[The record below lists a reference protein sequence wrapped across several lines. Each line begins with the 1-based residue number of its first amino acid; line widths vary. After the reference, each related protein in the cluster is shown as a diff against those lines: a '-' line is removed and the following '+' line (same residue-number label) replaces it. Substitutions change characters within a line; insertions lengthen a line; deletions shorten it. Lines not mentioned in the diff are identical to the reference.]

1 MFQRIWSSALC
12 LASKFLTMSDV
23 RHLPHFAEAGSTSAC
38 CVLSLKQYAHVS
50 LKENSWDGCTSYG
63 STYLCKMGWTHTF
76 QQIFSRLH
84 FGAVTN
90 WTLAGGQLLR
100 TLQVEN
106 MSACLASAL
115 SLGPSGWNWA
125 NSSGS
130 PSPVC
135 PLPRGKPI
143 WTHYKPARL
152 KVCDSDSWMPFKHC
166 LAHQWFQKEKLVFL
180 HTGTAK
186 QLKHLSKK
194 TTSPSEIAYE
204 QTAEAPVPDKLRIRW
219 PPLPS
224 LPPAYQAWE
233 SWMRSQHLCVRN
245 CELRCATSYH
255 QLNDFKTSLALAASY
270 RLACPSDS
278 TPCRWQR
285 KALGVGT
292 GEWDAAKG
300 MWASPLTVHLVVYK
314 SSVLVICAADSQKS
328 YWSSFVYFCDSA
340 CIQYQ
345 LGFKKMLLRASFG
358 FFWR

>member
-1 MFQRIWSSALC
+1 
-12 LASKFLTMSDV
+12 MSGIS
-23 RHLPHFAEAGSTSAC
+23 RT
-38 CVLSLKQYAHVS
+38 SLKPDRPQLALYYRWSNMHMFP
-50 LKENSWDGCTSYG
+50 LKKIHENSWDGRTSYG

-76 QQIFSRLH
+76 QQIFSSLH
-84 FGAVTN
+84 VGAVTN

-115 SLGPSGWNWA
+115 LLGLRGWNWA

-152 KVCDSDSWMPFKHC
+152 KVCDSVSWMPLKHC
-166 LAHQWFQKEKLVFL
+166 LKKKKLVFL

-224 LPPAYQAWE
+224 LPPACQAWE
-233 SWMRSQHLCVRN
+233 SWMRSQDLCVRN
-245 CELRCATSYH
+245 CIWGLLNQGARQVIINWTILRHLWPWPRRIAQHVQVTQRLVGDSGRLRELELGSEMQRRECGHPLWQSP
-255 QLNDFKTSLALAASY
+255 LWSTSLLS
-270 RLACPSDS
+270 
-278 TPCRWQR
+278 W
-285 KALGVGT
+285 
-292 GEWDAAKG
+292 
-300 MWASPLTVHLVVYK
+300 
-314 SSVLVICAADSQKS
+314 
-328 YWSSFVYFCDSA
+328 
-340 CIQYQ
+340 
-345 LGFKKMLLRASFG
+345 
-358 FFWR
+358 

>member
-1 MFQRIWSSALC
+1 
-12 LASKFLTMSDV
+12 MSDV

-63 STYLCKMGWTHTF
+63 STYVCKMGWTHTF
-76 QQIFSRLH
+76 QQIFSSLH

-152 KVCDSDSWMPFKHC
+152 KVCDSDS
-166 LAHQWFQKEKLVFL
+166 
-180 HTGTAK
+180 
-186 QLKHLSKK
+186 
-194 TTSPSEIAYE
+194 
-204 QTAEAPVPDKLRIRW
+204 
-219 PPLPS
+219 
-224 LPPAYQAWE
+224 
-233 SWMRSQHLCVRN
+233 
-245 CELRCATSYH
+245 
-255 QLNDFKTSLALAASY
+255 
-270 RLACPSDS
+270 
-278 TPCRWQR
+278 
-285 KALGVGT
+285 
-292 GEWDAAKG
+292 
-300 MWASPLTVHLVVYK
+300 
-314 SSVLVICAADSQKS
+314 
-328 YWSSFVYFCDSA
+328 
-340 CIQYQ
+340 
-345 LGFKKMLLRASFG
+345 
-358 FFWR
+358 